1 MFTTA
6 HWKHNLDDGYCGD
19 APLVQLRRLGGSVVT
34 YATAALAR
42 IGSGW
47 FGDELELD
55 EVEDLDGVVELLREV
70 VGDEADTALL
80 FVEENDEW
88 FAVLRVDADG
98 EPRVFVSDA
107 RVIAS
112 SEIAALFAE
121 AAIESSGDDADDDDD
136 DDDDEDDDE
145 DEGTRADG
153 DPTGD
158 PALLTDLGTSSAK
171 LVALCAEEGKLPSD
185 VISDLCEAAGCLDVL
200 DKLRGV

>member
-1 MFTTA
+1 MI
-6 HWKHNLDDGYCGD
+6 WSGL
-19 APLVQLRRLGGSVVT
+19 VT
-34 YATAALAR
+34 YATAAIAR
-42 IGSGW
+42 VGSSW
-47 FGDELELD
+47 FGDELALD

-70 VGDEADTALL
+70 VGDEADVALL
-80 FVEENDEW
+80 FVEEDDEW

-107 RVIAS
+107 RVVVS
-112 SEIAALFAE
+112 SDIAALFAE
-121 AAIESSGDDADDDDD
+121 AAIEAVDEDLDDDL
-136 DDDDEDDDE
+136 DDDDEDSKTAEDP

-158 PALLTDLGTSSAK
+158 TALLTDLGTPAAR
-171 LVALCAEEGKLPSD
+171 LVELCAEEGKLPAD

>member
-1 MFTTA
+1 
-6 HWKHNLDDGYCGD
+6 
-19 APLVQLRRLGGSVVT
+19 VT

-42 IGSGW
+42 VDGAW

-55 EVEDLDGVVELLREV
+55 EVEDLDGVVEALREV
-70 VGDEADTALL
+70 AGDAADNALL
-80 FVEENDEW
+80 FVEEDDEW
-88 FAVLRVDADG
+88 FAIVRIDADG

-121 AAIESSGDDADDDDD
+121 AAIESTVDGLDADDDESDD
-136 DDDDEDDDE
+136 DDDE

-158 PALLTDLGTSSAK
+158 PALLSDLGTSATK
-171 LVALCAEEGKLPSD
+171 LAALCAEEGQLPAD
-185 VISDLCEAAGCLDVL
+185 VIAALCEAAGCLDVL

>member
-1 MFTTA
+1 M
-6 HWKHNLDDGYCGD
+6 
-19 APLVQLRRLGGSVVT
+19 T

-42 IGSGW
+42 VGSGW

-70 VGDEADTALL
+70 VGDDADTALL
-80 FVEENDEW
+80 FVEEDDEW
-88 FAVLRVDADG
+88 FGVLRVDADG

-121 AAIESSGDDADDDDD
+121 AAIESSGDDADDDAE
-136 DDDDEDDDE
+136 DDDEDDE

-158 PALLTDLGTSSAK
+158 PALLSDLGTSPAR
-171 LVALCAEEGKLPSD
+171 LVALCSEEGKLPSD

>member
-1 MFTTA
+1 M
-6 HWKHNLDDGYCGD
+6 
-19 APLVQLRRLGGSVVT
+19 T

-42 IGSGW
+42 VDSAW
-47 FGDELELD
+47 FGDEVDLS

-70 VGDEADTALL
+70 VGDEADIALL
-80 FVEENDEW
+80 FVEEDDEW

-112 SEIAALFAE
+112 SDIAALFAE
-121 AAIESSGDDADDDDD
+121 AAIEAAVDDVDEADDDDD
-136 DDDDEDDDE
+136 DDEEDDD

-158 PALLTDLGTSSAK
+158 PALLADLGTSAAR
-171 LVALCAEEGKLPSD
+171 LLELCDAEGKLPAD
-185 VISDLCEAAGCLDVL
+185 VISELCEAAGCLDVL

>member
-1 MFTTA
+1 
-6 HWKHNLDDGYCGD
+6 
-19 APLVQLRRLGGSVVT
+19 VT

-42 IGSGW
+42 VNSAW
-47 FGDELELD
+47 FGEELELD

-70 VGDEADTALL
+70 VGDEPDTALL
-80 FVEENDEW
+80 FVEEDDEW

-112 SEIAALFAE
+112 SETAALFAE
-121 AAIESSGDDADDDDD
+121 AAIESVVDDPAEADDTEDDDDD
-136 DDDDEDDDE
+136 

-158 PALLTDLGTSSAK
+158 PTLLADLGTPAAR
-171 LVALCAEEGKLPSD
+171 LLELCAAEGQLPAD
-185 VISDLCEAAGCLDVL
+185 VISTLCEAAGCLDVL
-200 DKLRGV
+200 EKLRGV

>member
-1 MFTTA
+1 
-6 HWKHNLDDGYCGD
+6 L
-19 APLVQLRRLGGSVVT
+19 T

-42 IGSGW
+42 VDSSW
-47 FGDELELD
+47 FGNELEFG
-55 EVEDLDGVVELLREV
+55 EVEDLDGVVELLRET

-80 FVEENDEW
+80 FVEEDDEW

-98 EPRVFVSDA
+98 EPRVFVSDE

-121 AAIESSGDDADDDDD
+121 AAIESVPSDLDGHGDITDVDDDDD
-136 DDDDEDDDE
+136 D

-158 PALLTDLGTSSAK
+158 PALLADLGTPAAR
-171 LVALCAEEGKLPSD
+171 LIELCDAEGQLPSD
-185 VISDLCEAAGCLDVL
+185 VIATLCEAAGCLDVL
-200 DKLRGV
+200 EKLRGV